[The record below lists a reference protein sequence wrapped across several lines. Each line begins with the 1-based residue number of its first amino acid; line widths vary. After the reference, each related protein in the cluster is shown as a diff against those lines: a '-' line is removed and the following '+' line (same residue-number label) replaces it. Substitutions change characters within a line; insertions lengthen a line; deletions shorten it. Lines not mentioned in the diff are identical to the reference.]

1 MGAIRLEE
9 IEERTPRIVLGTVA
23 TGDQYLQDSAVRQR
37 LHNELGAAAVD
48 MEGAAMAQAA
58 TAFDA
63 DHLVI
68 RTLSDLAGE
77 HSIKDFTRYLSVASA
92 NSARVILELIPI
104 VSGYG
109 GAMSRNDTAEA
120 AFAEVEEELR
130 SISKWMYENPEL
142 GYQEFQSSSRL
153 AEFLGGHGFEVVY
166 PAHGLETAFEATA
179 GSSGPRVVICCEYDA
194 LPTVGHACGHNIIA
208 TAAVGAGAAVAGLAD
223 ELGIRVTVLG
233 TPAEEGGGGKVE
245 LINAGAFEDAAASM
259 MIHPGD
265 EGTLDPSFQARESF
279 TVEYHGKESHAAY
292 APQEG
297 INALDAFVQAYMNV
311 STLRQSFIAGDTVH
325 CIIEHGGDA
334 SNIIPS
340 YTRSRW
346 GIRAEREERLTDLVP
361 KVKACWE
368 AAATGT
374 GCTIEVTPD
383 DHPYLNMVNNK
394 VMTRLYAANSDG
406 LGRHLPTEEEKGSPE
421 GGSSDMGN
429 VSQVVPSIHPML
441 GIDAGGAVNHQADFA
456 AATITPSGE
465 QAIRDG
471 ALAMAYTI
479 IDMAEEEVWD
489 RL

>member
-1 MGAIRLEE
+1 
-9 IEERTPRIVLGTVA
+9 
-23 TGDQYLQDSAVRQR
+23 
-37 LHNELGAAAVD
+37 
-48 MEGAAMAQAA
+48 
-58 TAFDA
+58 
-63 DHLVI
+63 
-68 RTLSDLAGE
+68 
-77 HSIKDFTRYLSVASA
+77 
-92 NSARVILELIPI
+92 
-104 VSGYG
+104 
-109 GAMSRNDTAEA
+109 MSRKQAAEA
-120 AFAEVEEELR
+120 AFAEVEDELR

-142 GYQEFQSSSRL
+142 RYEEFQSSARL
-153 AEFLGGHGFEVVY
+153 AEFLRKRGFDVAY
-166 PAHGLETAFEATA
+166 PARGLDTAFEATA
-179 GSSGPRVVICCEYDA
+179 GSSGPRIVICCEYDA
-194 LPTVGHACGHNIIA
+194 LPGVGHACGHNIIA
-208 TAAVGAGAAVAGLAD
+208 TAALGAGAAVANMSE

-279 TVEYHGKESHAAY
+279 TVEYHGRESHAAY

-297 INALDAFVQAYMNV
+297 INALDAFVQAYLNV
-311 STLRQSFIAGDTVH
+311 STLRQSFLPGDTVH
-325 CIIEHGGDA
+325 CVIDQGGEA

-340 YTRSRW
+340 FTRSSW
-346 GIRAEREERLTDLVP
+346 GIRATREERLVDLVP

-368 AAATGT
+368 AAATAT
-374 GCTIEVTPD
+374 GCRIEVIPD
-383 DHPYLNMVNNK
+383 DHPYLNMVNNP
-394 VMTRLYAANSDG
+394 VMTELYAANSES
-406 LGRHLPTEEEKGSPE
+406 LGRRLPTEEEKGGPE

-441 GIDAGGAVNHQADFA
+441 AIDAGGAVNHQAEFA

-479 IDMAEEEVWD
+479 IDMAEGDVWD